1 MSTQD
6 KPAES
11 NWLEASKALFD
22 DSVDSIDGATR
33 SRLRVARER
42 ALEELRPRNRFGGA
56 RLWIPAVAAAALVAL
71 VTLPLL
77 ERGGSAADT
86 DFQTMAAA
94 DLEILLGEEELE
106 MLAELEFYEWLE
118 LEAPEESGNE
128 GIDGV
133 G

>member
-1 MSTQD
+1 
-6 KPAES
+6 
-11 NWLEASKALFD
+11 
-22 DSVDSIDGATR
+22 
-33 SRLRVARER
+33 
-42 ALEELRPRNRFGGA
+42 
-56 RLWIPAVAAAALVAL
+56 
-71 VTLPLL
+71 
-77 ERGGSAADT
+77 
-86 DFQTMAAA
+86 MAAA

>member
-1 MSTQD
+1 MNTQD
-6 KPAES
+6 RSAERD
-11 NWLEASKALFD
+11 WLEASKTLFD
-22 DSVDSIDGATR
+22 DSVDNMDAATR

-42 ALEELRPRNRFGGA
+42 ALEELRPRRRLGGA
-56 RLWIPAVAAAALVAL
+56 RLWIPAAAAAALVAL
-71 VTLPLL
+71 VTLPLT
-77 ERGGSAADT
+77 ERGGTGAET
-86 DFQTMAAA
+86 GFETMAAA

-118 LEAPEESGNE
+118 LAAPDEAGSE